1 MVNQALEM
9 AKEEM
14 LIIDTQDDINDWY
27 FNHSNKGIKNWL
39 FFARNDH
46 WVANETREYLIDKY
60 GNSDN
65 TLCEVCD
72 DETNPISHSFC
83 VAQSDQ
89 FAKITVAR
97 IKEICNIDLD

>member
-39 FFARNDH
+39 FLL
-46 WVANETREYLIDKY
+46 ETITGSLMKLE
-60 GNSDN
+60 N
-65 TLCEVCD
+65 T
-72 DETNPISHSFC
+72 
-83 VAQSDQ
+83 
-89 FAKITVAR
+89 
-97 IKEICNIDLD
+97 